1 MHIDIYWFL
10 LVSEVAGI
18 FLLYAILISY
28 CKCCLYIFYW
38 APHLL
43 LTVFKDPFEF
53 LYLHFLLFFGFFS
66 GRGNGPRAVHKSVSQ
81 CEGIEGL
88 TLFQFVKPI
97 QRIPLL
103 FSLSEARENN
113 ALHMLKPRDCRL
125 KSKRII
131 LARREK
137 RCEPAQRSPS
147 LMSQPCADQ
156 WSSFLK
162 CTETE
167 RKNSNEVKCS

>member
-1 MHIDIYWFL
+1 MLPVHFL
-10 LVSEVAGI
+10 LSPSFALDCFQRSFRI
-18 FLLYAILISY
+18 F
-28 CKCCLYIFYW
+28 
-38 APHLL
+38 
-43 LTVFKDPFEF
+43 VFA
-53 LYLHFLLFFGFFS
+53 FLLFFGFFS

-156 WSSFLK
+156 
-162 CTETE
+162 
-167 RKNSNEVKCS
+167 